1 MWPSFRLSHLI
12 HRSCPRYF
20 HPQGP
25 KIAKTCSGKNRGILI
40 LFKCTEVVHTCS
52 VINLPFA
59 NFTCPVVLKNLC
71 QCAIAWT
78 KLATLFRRKVV
89 HRFAKKTAA
98 CILLAKIL
106 SFNSQKDVLPISWS
120 ISVVER
126 MRKNVFLLFP
136 SLPVSSSL
144 SSAFSATSPRN
155 CSKTYKVS
163 LLINGRS
170 WIMCCKCP
178 ICSWMFFIS
187 ETIRNSNCHNRVIS
201 SWNEIKHQSLLWVA
215 KRAAWTSFG
224 MTGSGKSR
232 KNSFNNVAT
241 SWTPVSIE
249 SVIWPPRSN
258 SSLNYK
264 KDEYNHV

>member
-1 MWPSFRLSHLI
+1 MWPSFCLSHLI

-120 ISVVER
+120 ISVVEW
-126 MRKNVFLLFP
+126 MRKNVFLPPFSFLTCFIEFVLRIFSYKPKKLQQDIQSISVDQWKKLNDVLQMSNLF
-136 SLPVSSSL
+136 LNVFHL
-144 SSAFSATSPRN
+144 
-155 CSKTYKVS
+155 
-163 LLINGRS
+163 
-170 WIMCCKCP
+170 
-178 ICSWMFFIS
+178 
-187 ETIRNSNCHNRVIS
+187 
-201 SWNEIKHQSLLWVA
+201 WNNTK
-215 KRAAWTSFG
+215 
-224 MTGSGKSR
+224 
-232 KNSFNNVAT
+232 
-241 SWTPVSIE
+241 
-249 SVIWPPRSN
+249 
-258 SSLNYK
+258 
-264 KDEYNHV
+264 

>member
-126 MRKNVFLLFP
+126 MRKNVFLFFLPYLFHRVCP
-136 SLPVSSSL
+136 PHFQLQ
-144 SSAFSATSPRN
+144 AQETATGHTKYLCWSMEE
-155 CSKTYKVS
+155 V
-163 LLINGRS
+163 
-170 WIMCCKCP
+170 
-178 ICSWMFFIS
+178 
-187 ETIRNSNCHNRVIS
+187 E
-201 SWNEIKHQSLLWVA
+201 
-215 KRAAWTSFG
+215 
-224 MTGSGKSR
+224 
-232 KNSFNNVAT
+232 
-241 SWTPVSIE
+241 
-249 SVIWPPRSN
+249 
-258 SSLNYK
+258 
-264 KDEYNHV
+264 